1 MKNEPCG
8 DKKCPVHGHVTVKKE
23 SFTGK
28 VIKKD
33 ANRSATIEW
42 DRQHYVQ
49 KYERYEVRRS
59 RIHVHNPAC
68 INAKIGDV
76 VKVMKTRPLSKTK
89 NFAIVTVVGDK
100 Q

>member
-1 MKNEPCG
+1 MKNEQCD
-8 DKKCPVHGHVTVKKE
+8 DKKCPVHGHVTLKRE
-23 SFTGK
+23 SFTGI

-42 DRQHYVQ
+42 ERQHYVK
-49 KYERYEVRRS
+49 KYERYELRRS

-68 INAKIGDV
+68 INAKIGDM

-89 NFAIVTVVGDK
+89 TFAIVTIVGDK
-100 Q
+100 K